1 MRRPLLNRC
10 TTLSVIDHRRGMK
23 AGVRI
28 GILGGTLDPIHLGH
42 LDAALAAREAL
53 QLDQVVIIPS
63 HVPPHRLQPAAS
75 AFHRF
80 AMASIA
86 VNAVEGL
93 AASDVELMSPGP
105 SYTADTLVRL
115 CESLALSPL
124 QIFFI
129 TGADAFAEIETWS
142 RYPAVLEL
150 ANFVVVSRPGMSL
163 QALRERLPMLK
174 ERMRLPRV
182 TNATGTSIYLVD
194 APTPDVSSTEIRRR
208 IAERR
213 PLSGLVPPG
222 VEHHIAQHA
231 LYSYPPVTHSAAD
244 HLHGQN

>member
-1 MRRPLLNRC
+1 M
-10 TTLSVIDHRRGMK
+10 DD
-23 AGVRI
+23 AARI

-42 LDAALAAREAL
+42 IDAALAARDAL
-53 QLDQVVIIPS
+53 RLDRVLIIPA
-63 HVPPHRLQPAAS
+63 HVPPHRSEPAS
-75 AFHRF
+75 SPFHRF
-80 AMASIA
+80 AMAAIA
-86 VNAVEGL
+86 VDGVDGL
-93 AASDVELMSPGP
+93 AVSDLELMAPGP
-105 SYTADTLVRL
+105 SYTADTLVRVR
-115 CESLALSPL
+115 ESLALRPS

-163 QALRERLPMLK
+163 QALRQRLPALK
-174 ERMRLPRV
+174 DRMRLPRM
-182 TNATGTSIYLVD
+182 TAGPQGHDTWIFLVD
-194 APTPDVSSTEIRRR
+194 APTSDVSSTEVRRR

-222 VEHHIAQHA
+222 VEQHIARHA
-231 LYSYPPVTHSAAD
+231 LYLPRPLTPSAAD

>member
-1 MRRPLLNRC
+1 
-10 TTLSVIDHRRGMK
+10 MK
-23 AGVRI
+23 AGARV

-42 LDAALAAREAL
+42 IDAALAAREAL
-53 QLDQVVIIPS
+53 RLDEVLIIPA
-63 HVPPHRLQPAAS
+63 HVPPHRSQPATS
-75 AFHRF
+75 SFHRF
-80 AMASIA
+80 AMAAIA
-86 VNAVEGL
+86 VNGVEGL
-93 AASDVELMSPGP
+93 RVSDLELLSPGP
-105 SYTADTLVRL
+105 SFTAETLIRL
-115 CESLALSPL
+115 RESLSLTPS

-142 RYPAVLEL
+142 RYPAVLDL
-150 ANFVVVSRPGMSL
+150 AHFVVVARPGMSL
-163 QALRERLPMLK
+163 QGMRERLPMLK
-174 ERMRLPRV
+174 DRMRLPRV
-182 TNATGTSIYLVD
+182 TDTPGTAIFLVD

-231 LYSYPPVTHSAAD
+231 LYVQHPHTLSAAD

>member
-1 MRRPLLNRC
+1 MPRAPRNRPTIR
-10 TTLSVIDHRRGMK
+10 SASDQRPGMK
-23 AGVRI
+23 AGLRI

-53 QLDQVVIIPS
+53 QLDRVLIIPS
-63 HVPPHRLQPAAS
+63 HVPPHRVQPAAS
-75 AFHRF
+75 SFHRF

-93 AASDVELMSPGP
+93 AASDIELLSPGP

-115 CESLALSPL
+115 ARSLSLSPL

-142 RYPAVLEL
+142 RYPGVLDL

-163 QALRERLPMLK
+163 QALRDRLPMLK
-174 ERMRLPRV
+174 DRMRLPRV
-182 TNATGTSIYLVD
+182 THADSTSIYLVD

-213 PLSGLVPPG
+213 PVSDLVPPG
-222 VEHHIAQHA
+222 VEHHIAQHE
-231 LYSYPPVTHSAAD
+231 LYSYRPVTQSAAD